1 MAQATEASPL
11 SGTTSFRGLVG
22 FLGTSHF
29 WPQILAGPKSLI
41 GDKNR
46 CGGPSLGMSAY
57 VTAR

>member
-11 SGTTSFRGLVG
+11 SGTTSFRSLVG

-46 CGGPSLGMSAY
+46 WE
-57 VTAR
+57 ARHLECPLM

>member
-11 SGTTSFRGLVG
+11 SVTTSFRGLVG

-41 GDKNR
+41 GDKI
-46 CGGPSLGMSAY
+46 G
-57 VTAR
+57 VEARHLECPLM